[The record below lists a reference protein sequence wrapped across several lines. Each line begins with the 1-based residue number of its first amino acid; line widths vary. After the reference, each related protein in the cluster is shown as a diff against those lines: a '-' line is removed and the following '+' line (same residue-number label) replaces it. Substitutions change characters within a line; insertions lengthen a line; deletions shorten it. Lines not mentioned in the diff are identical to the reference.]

1 MEAENFEVCLGLR
14 VGDVN
19 LEIFIA
25 SPYDVLKIIV
35 SPIPYIYPIAILASS
50 YNPFLNQILKYFTS
64 KPGSRNI
71 CSSALEKLRIPAS
84 MKSNSWLVDGV
95 WC

>member
-25 SPYDVLKIIV
+25 SPYDVLNIIV
-35 SPIPYIYPIAILASS
+35 SPIPNCNSGIFIKSFSESDFEIFYFQARFRKYLLICTGKD
-50 YNPFLNQILKYFTS
+50 FL
-64 KPGSRNI
+64 
-71 CSSALEKLRIPAS
+71 
-84 MKSNSWLVDGV
+84 
-95 WC
+95 